1 MELNRPSQHENT
13 HTPRRN
19 DERLTHDVDA
29 AGLASASDAPTPTSV
44 RFETGN
50 AATDGAHCIECLGAV
65 ASDAVADK
73 NGATLCRTC
82 AEFFYVACAA
92 CGGLVPRDEALPPN
106 DAHTVMATA
115 AAVAASDG
123 GVNNGDGAMLVCA
136 SCFAGGL
143 PEAIGAEEMETLVRQ
158 FVELHAEKKSIETRL
173 DELKERL
180 KAAAQGR
187 QRVEGAV
194 VMRAGEACVRV
205 SYTMKTTADAERIAA
220 LSSMFDAE
228 TFSALFK
235 TTYSPVK
242 EKLEEFLAD
251 TDDGRAAAREAL
263 RDAIQQSEVQT
274 LTVVAQ
280 KKARATRT
288 KKDS

>member
-1 MELNRPSQHENT
+1 VELDRTPPHENAVA
-13 HTPRRN
+13 PRR
-19 DERLTHDVDA
+19 DDA
-29 AGLASASDAPTPTSV
+29 TL
-44 RFETGN
+44 
-50 AATDGAHCIECLGAV
+50 AHCVECLGAV
-65 ASDAVADK
+65 GHDSVADK
-73 NGATLCRTC
+73 NGGALCRTC
-82 AEFFYVACAA
+82 AEIFYVACAS
-92 CGGLVPRDEALPPN
+92 CGGLVPRDEALPPH
-106 DAHTVMATA
+106 DASTVLASTVTA
-115 AAVAASDG
+115 GDAVGDSSG
-123 GVNNGDGAMLVCA
+123 GSSGGGDGARLVCA

-143 PEAIGAEEMETLVRQ
+143 PEAIDAEEMETLVRQ

-180 KAAAQGR
+180 KVAARGQ

-205 SYTMKTTADAERIAA
+205 SYTLKTTADAGRVAA
-220 LSSMFDAE
+220 LSRVLDAE
-228 TFSALFK
+228 DFSTLFK

-263 RDAIQQSEVQT
+263 RDAVQQTEVQT

-280 KKARATRT
+280 KKARPT
-288 KKDS
+288 KREKG